1 MNDPASYT
9 FDWRRQEHARVSTL
23 LVRELFGRG
32 VRRVLK
38 WIVVAVWT
46 AGVLLAAAGIGL
58 GDAGIAWRLAPL
70 LALVGVMLL
79 VFYPLTGWLHASQV
93 GRHDPNVAH
102 PITHTLNASGLD
114 IMTRAATVHVKWE
127 GMHKVRETDDMF
139 LFYYTDRYAYFLPKR
154 AVGATAEVDAL
165 RDRIGAWL
173 PADTPYERD
182 S

>member
-1 MNDPASYT
+1 MTASVSYT

-46 AGVLLAAAGIGL
+46 AGVLLAAVGIGL
-58 GDAGIAWRLAPL
+58 GDVGIAWRLGPL

-93 GRHDPNVAH
+93 GRHDPNVEH
-102 PITHTLNASGLD
+102 PITHTLDASGLG
-114 IMTRAATVHVKWE
+114 ITTRAATVHVKWE

-154 AVGATAEVDAL
+154 TVGAESAVDGL
-165 RDRIGAWL
+165 RDRIRDWL
-173 PADTPYERD
+173 PASVPYQHR